1 MTLFDRFAQ
10 HSVRFTQR
18 ERQLVAYLLSKH
30 PQGMLEPATTIAQKA
45 GISPATVVRFFA
57 KLGYPSFAD
66 AQREVRNEVFSKLA
80 SPTQRVELATRGAH
94 SVESIIQNAF
104 ADDQEN
110 IHNTLKQLNMAEMKA
125 IVRLLSQQEAPGRLF
140 CLGGKNIFAVAHYLQ
155 THLNLCRP
163 NVILLDS
170 RASSIADQLLWA
182 QPGDVLFA
190 ITIRRY
196 TRSVMQAAE
205 YFHHMGNP
213 VIAMAD
219 SPVAPITALADH
231 RLFIGTSSA
240 SPFDSHTAAF
250 SVCHALISAVAA
262 RRRAEVEATL
272 QKGEEAWRHFDVFLE
287 DGFDG

>member
-1 MTLFDRFAQ
+1 
-10 HSVRFTQR
+10 
-18 ERQLVAYLLSKH
+18 
-30 PQGMLEPATTIAQKA
+30 
-45 GISPATVVRFFA
+45 
-57 KLGYPSFAD
+57 
-66 AQREVRNEVFSKLA
+66 
-80 SPTQRVELATRGAH
+80 
-94 SVESIIQNAF
+94 QNAF

-170 RASSIADQLLWA
+170 RAGSIADQLLWA

-219 SPVAPITALADH
+219 SPVAPIT
-231 RLFIGTSSA
+231 
-240 SPFDSHTAAF
+240 
-250 SVCHALISAVAA
+250 
-262 RRRAEVEATL
+262 
-272 QKGEEAWRHFDVFLE
+272 
-287 DGFDG
+287 